1 MIEQLARLVATSKM
15 NAPLI
20 GTIIGLLFGI
30 QIINVMLRYHLNL
43 LGLFPRTRH
52 GLIGIVFAPLLHGS
66 FTHCIFNAIPLFI
79 LLNFILLQGIHEAI
93 IITSFIT
100 LASGFCVWL
109 VGRKAIHVGASG
121 LIMGYWGFLLSDA
134 IQHPSVVTIFLVL
147 TCLYY
152 FGGFVSSLLPEEG
165 SSWESHLF
173 GFLSGL
179 GFSQINSS
187 FLTTPLMTY
196 FYPQ

>member
-1 MIEQLARLVATSKM
+1 MIEQFQWLVNNFKM
-15 NAPLI
+15 NIHLI
-20 GTIIGLLFGI
+20 AMIMGNLFGI
-30 QIINVMLRYHLNL
+30 HVVNFLLGYRLNL
-43 LGLFPRTRH
+43 LGLYPRTKH
-52 GLIGIVFAPLLHGS
+52 GLIGIVLAPLLHGS
-66 FTHCIFNAIPLFI
+66 CTHLVFNAIPLFI
-79 LLNFILLQGIHEAI
+79 LLNFMLLRGLEQAIL
-93 IITSFIT
+93 ITLFIT
-100 LASGFCVWL
+100 LTSGCCVWL

-134 IQHPSVVTIFLVL
+134 FQHPSVITIFLVL

-179 GFSQINSS
+179 GASYLSI
-187 FLTTPLMTY
+187 
-196 FYPQ
+196 